1 MIAKRSALMVLLFFL
16 PATTFAAKRYVVKQG
31 DNLASLAK
39 KFRVS
44 LITIKKANSLSNDS
58 LNVGGTILIP
68 DSEDGKT
75 SVKQNTSNIREF
87 GYSAQPVAS
96 TTEGEPKE
104 LTENQIAMNRQYV
117 VAQNDTL
124 SGIGNKFGVSSED
137 IIKQNNL
144 KNINL
149 RVGQR
154 LTIPSLSESDK
165 IPLMAAYIS
174 LANGASMS
182 YVDDL
187 VIGGY
192 ICKAKNEGKILSTK
206 GLVGAKE
213 KGSVETKV
221 NISSAPAKYV
231 VKKGDTLSEIARRF
245 GVSTQE
251 IKRANGIKND
261 RLKIGVSLEIPNS
274 GGRAVARS
282 IFSEPVKIESQKV
295 LLYNKPREYFVENG
309 DTLSGIGKKFEVSVK
324 DLKNANSMRSD
335 DLRIGARVIIPGAFL
350 TSGET
355 QAARENKPVSLNI
368 NETTRYVVKKGDN
381 LILIAKRFNVS
392 VEDLKNANHI
402 KRGAVRIGQAISI
415 PTQSKSVKLNVEDI
429 NTSRDQYKTD
439 VKTSL
444 KVGTDDN
451 QENGDDIGDISRD
464 SIIKVAKR
472 FIGVPYK
479 FGGTSLIKGL
489 DCSAFVGKVF
499 SFLDVDLPRTAR
511 ELFGVG
517 RSVGRNQLAAGDL
530 VFFRTYASYPSHV
543 GIYMGSSEFIHA
555 SPQARMVT
563 IDSMN
568 RPYFTKRYIGARRI
582 EKAGLFYEE
591 LSHDYKGFE
600 R

>member
-16 PATTFAAKRYVVKQG
+16 PATAFAAKRYVVKQG
-31 DNLASLAK
+31 DNLSNLAK
-39 KFRVS
+39 KFHVS
-44 LITIKKANSLSNDS
+44 LLTIKNVNGLSNDR
-58 LNVGGTILIP
+58 LNVGDIILIP
-68 DSEDGKT
+68 DSENGKT
-75 SVKQNTSNIREF
+75 SVQQNTGISRTF
-87 GYSAQPVAS
+87 GYSTQPVAS
-96 TTEGEPKE
+96 TTEGGQKE
-104 LTENQIAMNRQYV
+104 LTENQITLNMQYV
-117 VAQNDTL
+117 VAQGDTL
-124 SGIGNKFGVSSED
+124 SGIVKKFGVSPKD

-144 KNINL
+144 KNTSL
-149 RVGQR
+149 RVGKR

-165 IPLMAAYIS
+165 ISLVADFIS
-174 LANGASMS
+174 LANRAGMS
-182 YVDDL
+182 YVDNL
-187 VIGGY
+187 VIGSY
-192 ICKAKNEGKILSTK
+192 LCKAKEEEISSTK
-206 GLVGAKE
+206 GLVETKE
-213 KGSVETKV
+213 KESLVTKV

-231 VKKGDTLSEIARRF
+231 VKKGDTLSEIASRF

-251 IKRANGIKND
+251 IERANGIKND

-282 IFSEPVKIESQKV
+282 LSSEPVKVESQKV
-295 LLYNKPREYFVENG
+295 LVNNKPREYFVENG

-335 DLRIGARVIIPGAFL
+335 DLKIGARVIIPGAFS

-355 QAARENKPVSLNI
+355 KTARENKPVYLNI

-381 LILIAKRFNVS
+381 LTLIAKRFNVS
-392 VEDLKNANHI
+392 VEDLKNTNHI
-402 KRGAVRIGQAISI
+402 KGGAVRIGQAISI
-415 PTQSKSVKLNVEDI
+415 PTQSKSAKLNVEDI
-429 NTSRDQYKTD
+429 NAGRDQYKRD
-439 VKTSL
+439 VQTSL
-444 KVGTDDN
+444 KAGTDNN
-451 QENGDDIGDISRD
+451 QENGGEIGDISRD
-464 SIIKVAKR
+464 SIIKVAMR

-499 SFLDVDLPRTAR
+499 SFLNVDLPRTAR

-517 RSVGRNQLAAGDL
+517 RSVDRNQLAAGDL

-555 SPQARMVT
+555 SPKARMVT

-568 RPYFTKRYIGARRI
+568 RAYFTKRYIGARRI